1 MKMVFRPAI
10 KHLQFNKMKQFG
22 LLLLFALGSLTALYA
37 QHPPFYNDI
46 QSFQQRDRERT
57 PQKGGILFIGSSS
70 FTNWSDVRDWFPGYE
85 ITNRAFGGSQL
96 PDLIRYANQ
105 LIDPYA
111 PRQVLIYCGEN
122 DFAAADTVQTKT
134 VVGRFLT
141 LYTIIRQKLP
151 QAQISFVSIKPSP
164 SRRKYWPK
172 MVAANKAISA
182 FLKTQAN
189 TSYIDVYSLMLTGK
203 AQPKSDIFLADSLHM
218 NNKGYAIWQK
228 AIEPVLLK
236 SDRKI
241 FIDALLKKMTL
252 AEKIGQL
259 NLVVGGE
266 ATTGSVVSS
275 GVEEK
280 IKKGNVGGIFSV
292 TSPERVRQAQEIA
305 VTNSRLKIPLV
316 FGLDVIHG
324 YKTIFPIPL
333 GLSSTWDMKAVE
345 TVAQI
350 AAREASADGLNW
362 TFSPM
367 VDISRDPRWGRISEG
382 NGEDPYLGSAIARA
396 MVRGYQG
403 HDISAT
409 DALAAC
415 VKHYALYGAAEAGRD
430 YNSVEMS
437 RVRMFNDYMPPYK
450 AAVDAGVAT
459 VMTSFN
465 DIEAVPATA
474 NKWLITDVLR
484 QQWGFQGMVVTDYT
498 AVNEMID
505 HGLGDLQTVSAKA
518 LNAGVDMDMVGE
530 GFLTTLQKSLDERKT
545 TEATIETA
553 CRRVL
558 EFKYDLGLFADPYR
572 HCDVNRAKTE
582 IFSAANRQAARDIAA
597 KSFVLLKNE
606 KNVLPLA
613 KKGTIALVGP
623 LANTRENL
631 VGTWSVSADY
641 AHPPASLFSS
651 MKDLL
656 GSQANIV
663 YAKGANVHE
672 DSAYEAR
679 VSIFGKKMERDN
691 RAPAVLIDEA
701 LKAAAKA
708 DVIVAALGEVAEMT
722 GESSSRGIID
732 IPQSQKDLLKALK
745 KTGKPVVVV
754 LFTGRPLVLTDM
766 INDCDALLTVWFGG
780 SEAGAAITDVV
791 FGDVNP
797 SGRLTASFPYH
808 VGQVPIYYA
817 IKTTGRPKNGEGFQ
831 KFRSNYL
838 DIPNEPLYPFG
849 YGLGYSAFNYGDLQL
864 SSKNLGADDSL
875 TASITVTNTGKYAGE
890 ETVQLYI
897 RDVVASITRPVKELK
912 GFQKIQLA
920 PGASQRVQFTL
931 HPEDLKFYNSELNFD
946 WESGDFVIFIGPNSR
961 DAKGVTVNWQK

>member
-1 MKMVFRPAI
+1 
-10 KHLQFNKMKQFG
+10 MKQLG
-22 LLLLFALGSLTALYA
+22 LLLAFVVMSAGSIYA
-37 QHPPFYNDI
+37 QHPPFYNEI
-46 QSFQQRDRERT
+46 QAFKQRDRERA
-57 PQKGGILFIGSSS
+57 PQQGGILFIGSSS

-96 PDLIRYANQ
+96 PDLIRYANEI
-105 LIDPYA
+105 IDPYA
-111 PRQVLIYCGEN
+111 PRQVVIYCGEN
-122 DFAAADTVQTKT
+122 DFAAADTVQAKT
-134 VVGRFLT
+134 VVTRFQV
-141 LYTIIRQKLP
+141 LYNIIHQKLP
-151 QAQISFVSIKPSP
+151 GAQISFVSIKPSP

-172 MVAANKAISA
+172 MIAANKAISA
-182 FLKTQAN
+182 FLKTRPN
-189 TSYIDVYSLMLTGK
+189 TAFIDVYPLMLNGK
-203 AQPKSDIFLADSLHM
+203 GQPKPEIFRADSLHM
-218 NNKGYAIWQK
+218 NEKGYVIWQK

-236 SDRKI
+236 SDKKV
-241 FIDALLKKMTL
+241 FIDGLLQKMTID
-252 AEKIGQL
+252 EKIGQL

-275 GVEEK
+275 GVEDK
-280 IKKGNVGGIFSV
+280 IKKGNVGGVFSV
-292 TSPERVRQAQEIA
+292 TSPERVRKAQEIA
-305 VTNSRLKIPLV
+305 VNQSRLKIPLV

-333 GLSSTWDMKAVE
+333 GLASTWDMDAVE
-345 TVAQI
+345 TVAKI
-350 AAREASADGLNW
+350 AAREAAADGLNW

-382 NGEDPYLGSAIARA
+382 NGEDPYLGAAIARA
-396 MVRGYQG
+396 MVKGYQG
-403 HDISAT
+403 SDISAA
-409 DALAAC
+409 DAMAAC
-415 VKHYALYGAAEAGRD
+415 VKHYALYGASEAGRD
-430 YNSVEMS
+430 YNSVDMS
-437 RVRMFNDYMPPYK
+437 RVRMFNDYMSPYK

-465 DIEAVPATA
+465 DIETVPATA
-474 NKWLITDVLR
+474 NKWLVTDVLR
-484 QQWGFQGMVVTDYT
+484 KQWGFEGMVVTDYT

-530 GFLTTLQKSLDERKT
+530 GFLTTLKKSLEEKKT
-545 TEATIETA
+545 TEAAIEAA
-553 CRRVL
+553 CRRIL

-582 IFSAANRQAARDIAA
+582 IFSAANRQAARSIAA
-597 KSFVLLKNE
+597 KSFVLLKND
-606 KNVLPLA
+606 KSVLPLA

-641 AHPPASLFSS
+641 NNPPASLFSS
-651 MKDLL
+651 MKEML
-656 GSQANIV
+656 GSQANVI

-691 RAPAVLIDEA
+691 RLPAVMIDEA
-701 LKAAAKA
+701 LKAAANA

-722 GESSSRGIID
+722 GESSSRAIID
-732 IPQSQKDLLKALK
+732 IPQSQKDLLKALR

-766 INDCDALLTVWFGG
+766 EKDCDAILTVWFGG

-791 FGDVNP
+791 FGDANP
-797 SGRLTASFPYH
+797 SGRLTASFPYN
-808 VGQVPIYYA
+808 VGQIPLYYA
-817 IKTTGRPKNGEGFQ
+817 IKTTGRPKNGDGFQ

-838 DIPNEPLYPFG
+838 DVPNEPLYPFG
-849 YGLGYSAFNYGDLQL
+849 YGLGYSSFSYGDIQL
-864 SSKNLGADDSL
+864 SNPRPGADDSI

-897 RDVVASITRPVKELK
+897 RDVVASVTRPVKELK
-912 GFQKIQLA
+912 GFRKIQLA
-920 PGASQRVQFTL
+920 PGASQTVRFTIRT
-931 HPEDLKFYNSELNFD
+931 EDLKFFNNELKYD
-946 WESGDFVIFIGPNSR
+946 WEPGEFIIFIGPNAR
-961 DAKGVTVNWQK
+961 DAKGVPVNWQK